1 MARGDSLRT
10 LAAYNNAK
18 KNFRRG
24 GNGGIL
30 QEPKKIF
37 AMFVLLVILCIT
49 ESMRSTVAVLY
60 NHHNQGE
67 SEAEMQPIIRE
78 QQCPVGIFNN
88 DTKHMDVNPACH
100 LDSQKLL
107 SMERVPT
114 TKKITFMLIYYNDHH
129 HLAHQLQSWKNFS
142 QTALDQ
148 MQFLIVD
155 DGSAPGHTAKEFLQ
169 ANYEYAESVDIV
181 IYSIEQDLLWNIGGA
196 RNLGFWMA
204 NTEWIFM
211 SDGDIHVSRETMD
224 YVVDLTT
231 KPVENFPG
239 NETDPATEYLMNV
252 FVMFQRYRPS
262 GFKPHPAVM
271 LLPKASYWYV
281 GGCDE
286 DFVGSY
292 GYTDPHF
299 RYKVEVDPTLH
310 LINAYPDMDEHKVP
324 PLVEMADDNSCP
336 KGIQCLGAFSGFKAP
351 REVTRNQKMF
361 FSKRGK
367 GAWSH
372 KVFRYTWHYVPWKKS
387 PSWWSWIFS

>member
-1 MARGDSLRT
+1 MPRGDSLQT

-30 QEPKKIF
+30 EEPKKIL
-37 AMFVLLVILCIT
+37 AMFVLFVILCIT

-60 NHHNQGE
+60 NHTGSAE
-67 SEAEMQPIIRE
+67 EATKPIIRE

-88 DTKHMDVNPACH
+88 NTKHMEINKDCH
-100 LDSQKLL
+100 PDSQKLL

-129 HLAHQLQSWKNFS
+129 HLAHQIQSWKNFS
-142 QTALDQ
+142 QSTLDQ
-148 MQFLIVD
+148 IQFLIVD
-155 DGSAPGHTAKEFLQ
+155 DGSAPGNTAKEFLE
-169 ANYEYAESVDIV
+169 ANYEYSESIDIV
-181 IYSIEQDLLWNIGGA
+181 LYKIEQDLLWNIGGA
-196 RNLGFWMA
+196 RNAGFWMA

-224 YVVDLTT
+224 YVVGLTNRR
-231 KPVENFPG
+231 VENFPG
-239 NETDPATEYLMNV
+239 NETESATQYNMNV

-271 LLPKASYWYV
+271 LLPRASYWYV

-310 LINAYPDMDEHKVP
+310 LINVYPDMDEQKVP
-324 PLVEMADDNSCP
+324 PLVEMADDVSCP
-336 KGIQCLGAFSGFKAP
+336 KGIQCLPAFLGVKAP

-367 GAWSH
+367 GEWSH
-372 KVFRYTWHYVPWKKS
+372 NVFRYTWHYVSWKKS
-387 PSWWSWIFS
+387 ASWWSWLFSS